1 MDDLSPLQKAVGE
14 TAKPFD
20 FSKINTFF
28 DDVPDVDELLQR
40 NQEIQDWSIAKA
52 ADLIDPTP
60 LDEQLR
66 INDLLGVLK
75 EQALV
80 LKAQNEA
87 FKGYVE
93 DARRE
98 TWFSRIVSIV
108 SVVIALASLL
118 VAVFTLVTK

>member
-1 MDDLSPLQKAVGE
+1 MDDLSPLQKVINE
-14 TAKPFD
+14 TAKPSN
-20 FSKINTFF
+20 FSKIHTPFEDMPNIS
-28 DDVPDVDELLQR
+28 ELLQQT
-40 NQEIQDWSIAKA
+40 QEIQDLSITRA
-52 ADLIDPTP
+52 ADLVDPTP

-75 EQALV
+75 EQARV
-80 LKAQNEA
+80 LNAQNEA

-93 DARRE
+93 DARKE

-118 VAVFTLVTK
+118 VAVFTLVSK